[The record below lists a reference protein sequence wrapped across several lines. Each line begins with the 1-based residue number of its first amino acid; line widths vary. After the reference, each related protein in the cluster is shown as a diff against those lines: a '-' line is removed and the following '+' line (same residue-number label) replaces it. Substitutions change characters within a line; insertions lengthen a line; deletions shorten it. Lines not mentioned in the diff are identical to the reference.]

1 VVNPKIA
8 KPKVYLETSVLS
20 YLAARPSR
28 DAIVYGQQQ
37 QTTTWWESHRQKFAL
52 LVSEIVIDEAAG
64 GDKAAAKRR
73 LELIVDV
80 PVLDFDATAVT
91 LAERLVA
98 RRLVP
103 KRAARDAAH
112 IAIAA
117 VHEVDYLLT
126 WNFKHI
132 GNPMLRESINLVI
145 RETGYKPS
153 VICSPGEL
161 EGEYRDV
168 E

>member
-1 VVNPKIA
+1 MT
-8 KPKVYLETSVLS
+8 KPKVYIETSVLS

-37 QTTTWWESHRQKFAL
+37 LTMTWWESHRQKFVL
-52 LVSEIVIDEAAG
+52 LVSEVVIDEAAG
-64 GDKAAAKRR
+64 GDKSAAKRR
-73 LELIVDV
+73 LELLTDAA
-80 PVLDFDATAVT
+80 VLDFNIAAVA
-91 LAERLVA
+91 LAEKLLA
-98 RRLVP
+98 KQLVP

-117 VHEVDYLLT
+117 VHDVDYLLT

-132 GNPMLRESINLVI
+132 GNPMLRERINAVI
-145 RETGYKPS
+145 REAEFRPS

-161 EGEYRDV
+161 SGEYRDV